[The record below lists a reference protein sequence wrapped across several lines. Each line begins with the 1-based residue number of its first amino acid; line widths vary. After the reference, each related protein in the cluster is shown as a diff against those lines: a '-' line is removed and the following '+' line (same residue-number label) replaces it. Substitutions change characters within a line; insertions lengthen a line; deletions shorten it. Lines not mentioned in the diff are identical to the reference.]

1 MTVKVTLSSAVGFVG
16 ENDTVG
22 ATVQSILLVALTGG
36 ASVEDE
42 LVDEDDELE
51 LVEDEDDEDD
61 EDDEELEA
69 ESPAAGVFKEFTI
82 VKVIESP
89 VFARSPGAG
98 IWLDT
103 KFWSPQKTFDGFNT
117 TVKCAAV
124 NVGSADSQVWRTTFG
139 TTAWLDV
146 ITLFP
151 SPDTDTAT
159 NNPLPY
165 VSATHL
171 LVFESCEVHVMP
183 SGLVMTPLPV
193 PSHDTAT
200 NNPAPYVTELQLL
213 SVAEVR
219 DFQLMP
225 SELVMTRS
233 PSPDSDTATN
243 NPAPYAMERQLLLA
257 AEVRGVQIPA
267 VSMTEFF

>member
-1 MTVKVTLSSAVGFVG
+1 MTLSSAVGFVG

-22 ATVQSILLVALTGG
+22 ATVQSILLAVLAEGAL
-36 ASVEDE
+36 VDDE

-51 LVEDEDDEDD
+51 LVEDDEDDEDDELEDELDDEDD
-61 EDDEELEA
+61 EDDEDEDDDEELED
-69 ESPAAGVFKEFTI
+69 EPPASGVFKEFTI

-159 NNPLPY
+159 NNPLP
-165 VSATHL
+165 
-171 LVFESCEVHVMP
+171 
-183 SGLVMTPLPV
+183 
-193 PSHDTAT
+193 
-200 NNPAPYVTELQLL
+200 
-213 SVAEVR
+213 
-219 DFQLMP
+219 
-225 SELVMTRS
+225 
-233 PSPDSDTATN
+233 
-243 NPAPYAMERQLLLA
+243 
-257 AEVRGVQIPA
+257 
-267 VSMTEFF
+267 